1 MNYFQPNKPA
11 KEILQ
16 TFSLWKTWQAEH
28 NSKPCLE
35 GNRKS
40 FKLKSIP
47 TWRDKLFKEICVVSS
62 CCHFTGWRINLELF
76 PNEISTGNLKKKGEN
91 KYYLGIYSQK
101 FSLLERFIICQKK
114 KKKREV
120 QKDATNKSFRVAFNH
135 ENFQEK
141 KVAT

>member
-1 MNYFQPNKPA
+1 M
-11 KEILQ
+11 
-16 TFSLWKTWQAEH
+16 
-28 NSKPCLE
+28 
-35 GNRKS
+35 
-40 FKLKSIP
+40 
-47 TWRDKLFKEICVVSS
+47 VSS